1 MVSARAAVGVGAFA
15 DRFEGRARGI
25 QALGRLP
32 QQLAGVVAK
41 DLLEPAIA
49 RHHPPVLQ
57 VGDADQGVVQDR
69 LAFGQQ
75 PLRLLV
81 LRMLAGDI
89 EGQAAQYRRL
99 AILGDHPDPV
109 AQPEE
114 LAVAVDEAII
124 EVVGRLA
131 VGTACAIGGCP
142 GAFVGVQM
150 VNPEVRLLPVGE
162 RESQQ
167 AFGLGTD
174 EGELEGLRV
183 GLPDDAVD
191 RLDEVLMTLA
201 EDLQAADHARGKD
214 TGERE
219 QPGQHQHGGKRR

>member
-1 MVSARAAVGVGAFA
+1 M
-15 DRFEGRARGI
+15 
-25 QALGRLP
+25 
-32 QQLAGVVAK
+32 
-41 DLLEPAIA
+41 
-49 RHHPPVLQ
+49 LQ
-57 VGDADQGVVQDR
+57 VGDADQRIVEDR
-69 LAFGQQ
+69 FLLDEQPAGLFG
-75 PLRLLV
+75 LLV
-81 LRMLAGDI
+81 LQRDI

-99 AILGDHPDPV
+99 VILGDHPDPV
-109 AQPEE
+109 AQPEV

-124 EVVGRLA
+124 EVIGRLA

-191 RLDEVLMTLA
+191 RLDQVLVASA
-201 EDLQAADHARGKD
+201 EPRHAPAHAVGQRDGEQEQPEQRQHAR
-214 TGERE
+214 RA
-219 QPGQHQHGGKRR
+219 R